1 MSNATVFEQCAAGE
15 WDLMVVDEA
24 HHLEWCEDAPS
35 RAYKIVEALSEV
47 VPGVLLLTAT
57 PDQLGHQSHFAR
69 LRLLD
74 PDRFYD

>member
-1 MSNATVFEQCAAGE
+1 FYTEQLIICSLDLLRKKKRLEQAVDAD

-24 HHLEWCEDAPS
+24 HHLEWSEDAPS

-57 PDQLGHQSHFAR
+57 PDQLGHQS
-69 LRLLD
+69 
-74 PDRFYD
+74 